1 VQWDLRANPPAR
13 GAAGAPQGAGGGG
26 GFGRGRGNQG
36 PIQPA
41 GSYLL
46 KLVVD
51 GKTVGTKTVVIE
63 EDTLQQ

>member
-1 VQWDLRANPPAR
+1 MQWDLRANPPAR
-13 GAAGAPQGAGGGG
+13 GAAAGQQGAGGGGG

-36 PIQPA
+36 PVQPA

-51 GKTVGTKTVVIE
+51 GKTVGTKTVVID
-63 EDTLQQ
+63 EDTLQ